1 MTKSHDNP
9 PYGDS
14 YSIPEIGATRSEDGA
29 LHSRKRMVPPFGSL
43 EKLLNPATGS
53 NGSTSTK
60 TIGSSMDG
68 RSHQST
74 AITSANSLPDD
85 RLSRKLPPLPTRQNL
100 GSSPGGGKLDLK
112 SVSGV
117 SKYSRTTWKLQDDY
131 YLLHTV
137 LTRRNDLLRIDEH
150 SIPVARFWENV
161 SKYLSGKLSQDFQQ
175 QDAFTEEVHRNPRQ
189 CKDRFY
195 VLFHKSIPSA
205 EVIDQ
210 QKNAA
215 MESESGQKWAKSV
228 LKYKFNRL
236 LIKLHE
242 VFTYENGLK
251 LLVPASADDC
261 NRVSGVSEST
271 DDIKDADSPA
281 AKTASSSG
289 SIAESES
296 KSGSTSSGDFM
307 GRLAQSMAPLKHF
320 IDDYNSRIDGPP
332 RKKTRSPSSTELDSM
347 KEDFATK
354 LESVTTTIGEIQKS
368 VSALDFKYESQ
379 LKMMAEQVGKRDD
392 EILTVLNSMI
402 TQLNRKGEEDKKS
415 IGLNSTQADSGS
427 PVQNS
432 SDGSYRK
439 KEMPYSISRFQGD
452 PIQMSQTD
460 SQRKVSNETSFHNNS
475 AAYNKYQQDQRDEML
490 GIISESNKKTSISK
504 KSNIDSS
511 NTSSSNDSDECKSG
525 ERKPMQPPQNTRR
538 GDIPSSASLS
548 TGSYGSVGTNP
559 QYNDVSYGTSNAAS
573 VGSSGTDRG
582 VSRLISSSM
591 RENDT
596 RRDGD

>member
-1 MTKSHDNP
+1 MTKSHNKNLHIEP
-9 PYGDS
+9 FTIS
-14 YSIPEIGATRSEDGA
+14 KTGATKSESGA
-29 LHSRKRMVPPFGSL
+29 LDKRVIPPFGSL

-53 NGSTSTK
+53 HGSVSTK
-60 TIGSSMDG
+60 TSGSSSFG
-68 RSHQST
+68 NSHQST

-112 SVSGV
+112 VVPGV

-161 SKYLSGKLSQDFQQ
+161 SKYLSEKLTQDFQQ
-175 QDAFTEEVHRNPRQ
+175 HDAVPENVHRNPRQ

-195 VLFHKSIPSA
+195 VLFHKTIPSA
-205 EVIDQ
+205 EAVEQ

-215 MESESGQKWAKSV
+215 MDSDSGQKWAKSV

-251 LLVPASADDC
+251 LVWPASVDDS
-261 NRVSGVSEST
+261 NRVSGLSEST
-271 DDIKDADSPA
+271 EDGKDVDSPG
-281 AKTASSSG
+281 AKTYSSEESP
-289 SIAESES
+289 AESEA

-320 IDDYNSRIDGPP
+320 IDDYNAKSEGPP
-332 RKKTRSPSSTELDSM
+332 RKKAKSPSSTELDSL
-347 KEDFATK
+347 KEEFGQKFD
-354 LESVTTTIGEIQKS
+354 SVTTTISEIRNA
-368 VSALDFKYESQ
+368 VSALDFKYENQ

-392 EILTVLNSMI
+392 EILTVLNSVI
-402 TQLNRKGEEDKKS
+402 TQLNKRTEDDKKS
-415 IGLNSTQADSGS
+415 VGVNSTQADSGS
-427 PVQNS
+427 PIQNS
-432 SDGSYRK
+432 SNGSYRK
-439 KEMPYSISRFQGD
+439 KDIPYSISRFQGD
-452 PIQMSQTD
+452 PIQMTQTD
-460 SQRKVSNETSFHNNS
+460 SQRKVSNQTSFANNS
-475 AAYNKYQQDQRDEML
+475 AAYNQYQQNQRDEML
-490 GIISESNKKTSISK
+490 GIISESNKKNSISK
-504 KSNIDSS
+504 ASNVDSS

-525 ERKPMQPPQNTRR
+525 ERKKMDPPQNPRK

-559 QYNDVSYGTSNAAS
+559 QYNDVSFQSSNGAS
-573 VGSSGTDRG
+573 DGSSATEGG
-582 VSRLISSSM
+582 VSRMISSSM